1 MPDYI
6 FGLQYETKLF
16 LLSFLIGAVF
26 GAVYDIL
33 RIIRIVKHHH
43 KIVIFVEDF
52 FFVLFC
58 GFWYFVFSTDVAR
71 GQIRL
76 FTFIGIIIGLIVY
89 LMTVGSITIR
99 FASGIKSIY
108 DKLENWLKRK
118 IFTPIY
124 TNIKS
129 KFVQNYI
136 SLIKREK
143 SRKKVLKVSKN
154 VVYNED
160 K

>member
-16 LLSFLIGAVF
+16 LLSFFIGAVF
-26 GAVYDIL
+26 GIVYDVL
-33 RIIRIVKHHH
+33 RIIRIVKKHHSV
-43 KIVIFVEDF
+43 VIFIEDF
-52 FFVLFC
+52 LFVLFC
-58 GFWYFVFSTDVAR
+58 GFWYFVFSTDMAR

-76 FTFIGIIIGLIVY
+76 FTLIGMFIGFIVY
-89 LMTVGSITIR
+89 LLTVGSITKR
-99 FASGIKSIY
+99 FASGIKSVYI
-108 DKLENWLKRK
+108 KIENWLKRK

-136 SLIKREK
+136 SLIKRGK
-143 SRKKVLKVSKN
+143 SRKKGLKVSKN
-154 VVYNED
+154 IVYNEN

>member
-58 GFWYFVFSTDVAR
+58 GFWYFVFSTDMAR

-108 DKLENWLKRK
+108 DKFENWLKRK